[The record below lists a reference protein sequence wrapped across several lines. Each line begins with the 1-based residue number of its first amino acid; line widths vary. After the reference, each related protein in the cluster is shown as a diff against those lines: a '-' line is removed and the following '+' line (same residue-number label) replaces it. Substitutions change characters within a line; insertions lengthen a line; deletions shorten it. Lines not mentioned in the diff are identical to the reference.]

1 MSKRIINIL
10 AAVLVPALAACAPEP
25 PPALVI
31 GLATGPV
38 SLDPH
43 TQDEV
48 VTFSILSN
56 MYEGLVGFDPHLK
69 VVPVLADGY
78 NNPDERTWVFT
89 LRRDARFHDGRPL
102 TPEDVIY
109 SLDRARTHPDSVY
122 RTMLSVVHQV
132 RKLDD
137 RTIVII
143 TRRPQPVLIRM
154 LALVGIVPAGFQPD
168 RDVRG
173 TGPYRMIR
181 YTPRQELTMAY
192 FPQYRSP
199 APEFQTVTWRFIG
212 DDHQR
217 AQALIDGHIDLDAEL
232 GVAEAEGVE
241 WQDHLAILTWHGS
254 SVSHLGLD
262 VRGDPR
268 RNPLADRRVRQA
280 ISLAINRQELVD
292 SVYPHFATVATQLVP
307 SSVVGFAPDLPVI
320 RHDPDAARKLLQAAG
335 YRDGLALT
343 LDLSRA
349 AMAEGQLLSRQLAD
363 AGVRLQLALRD
374 WSELYTRISRGE
386 SPFFLVGYIPSS
398 GDVGE
403 LFNSQ
408 LHSHS
413 ADGEYGAENVVG
425 YANPELDQL
434 AQAAD
439 CEFDP
444 RQRQELLQA
453 AMRLV
458 MADLPYIPMYT
469 RSHCYGLRRDLQWQ
483 PRADSTLQVREIGR
497 RR

>member
-1 MSKRIINIL
+1 MSKRLIHLL
-10 AAVLVPALAACAPEP
+10 AVVMVPVLAACAPEP
-25 PPALVI
+25 QPALVV
-31 GLATGPV
+31 GLVSGPV

-48 VTFSILSN
+48 ITFSILSN

-69 VVPVLADGY
+69 VVPVLAEGY
-78 NNPDERTWVFT
+78 SNPDERTWVFT
-89 LRRDARFHDGRPL
+89 LRRNVRFHDGRLL

-132 RKLDD
+132 RKLDE

-154 LALVGIVPAGFQPD
+154 LALVNIVPAGFQPD

-173 TGPYRMIR
+173 TGPYRMVR
-181 YTPRQELTMAY
+181 YTPRLEMTMEL
-192 FPQYRSP
+192 FPQYRGP
-199 APEFQTVTWRFIG
+199 APDFHTVTWRFIS

-217 AQALIDGHIDLDAEL
+217 AQALIDGRIDLDAEL

-241 WQDHLAILTWHGS
+241 WQDHLAVVTWHGS

-292 SVYPHFATVATQLVP
+292 SVYPHFATVATQLIP
-307 SSVVGFAPDLPVI
+307 SSVVGFAPDLQVI
-320 RHDPDAARKLLQAAG
+320 RHDPDAARKLLQEAG
-335 YRDGLALT
+335 YPDGLTLT
-343 LDLSRA
+343 LDLSRS
-349 AMAEGQLLSRQLAD
+349 AMTEGQLLSRQLAD
-363 AGVRLQLALRD
+363 AGMRLQLSAHD
-374 WSELYTRISRGE
+374 WSELYPRISRGE

-398 GDVGE
+398 GDSGE

-408 LHSHS
+408 LHSRR
-413 ADGEYGAENVVG
+413 ADSEYGAENVVG
-425 YANPELDQL
+425 YANVELDRL
-434 AQAAD
+434 VQAAD
-439 CEFDP
+439 REFDP
-444 RQRQELLQA
+444 RRRQELLQA

-458 MADLPYIPMYT
+458 MADLPYIPMYA
-469 RSHCYGLRRDLQWQ
+469 RSQCYGLRRDLLWQ
-483 PRADSTLQVREIGR
+483 PRADNTLQVREISR